1 MSNVHFV
8 PSALYVSTRWW
19 CTLLHQLQL
28 FEAFCIFLLVHYWY
42 QWWCSP
48 GQNVNT
54 NYDCYIARRKRLKSF
69 AFASTNWGRE
79 VPKMVKFSTNLRIS
93 YRIGQ
98 KSFFGI
104 SWYLKSLVAHFWCK
118 LSNDVDT
125 MKIPD
130 KMQQLLANRR
140 GTLSAKC
147 KEAYFLGRMC
157 LVPSYSVGRRPPRST

>member
-1 MSNVHFV
+1 MANVHF
-8 PSALYVSTRWW
+8 STRWW
-19 CTLLHQLQL
+19 WTMHQLQL

-98 KSFFGI
+98 PSLHIEIFFGT
-104 SWYLKSLVAHFWCK
+104 SWYLNSLVPHFWCK
-118 LSNDVDT
+118 LPNDVDT
-125 MKIPD
+125 MKIPH
-130 KMQQLLANRR
+130 KMQQLLANRQ
-140 GTLSAKC
+140 SIHWAKC